1 MKKIIEFF
9 KQRYKIFI
17 PVMVV
22 FVLLI
27 TVYFWYREYKYD
39 NYRNKEEV
47 AVYQYFAGQKIEY
60 TAIITSNLKNVIV
73 GIDAKD
79 RKIEYSSIPVYYK
92 EKDIVIFPKEMSIVF
107 PVNNSSQYKLYKYS
121 KYEKVDTAHL
131 ITNGSDSGYFYY
143 FFLYDGDGLYFFPDE
158 VTLNIDGKE
167 YAHLGPMSYLSYVGG
182 YTLKYYD
189 KKNDKSEF
197 LEVEGKKI
205 TITSESININVNES
219 YFKVFND
226 KNLLFKP
233 FNLNALSIDKQEK

>member
-1 MKKIIEFF
+1 MEKVINFL

-39 NYRNKEEV
+39 NYKNKKEEE
-47 AVYQYFAGQKIEY
+47 VYQYFGGNKTEY
-60 TAIITSNLKNVIV
+60 TAIITSNLKDVIV
-73 GIDAKD
+73 DIDAKD

-92 EKDIVIFPKEMSIVF
+92 DKDIVIFPKEMSIIF
-107 PVNNSSQYKLYKYS
+107 PLKNASQYKLYKYS
-121 KYEKVDTAHL
+121 IYEKVDTAHL
-131 ITNGSDSGYFYY
+131 ITNGANSGYFYY
-143 FFLYDGDGLYFFPDE
+143 FFLYDGEGLYFFPDE

-167 YAHLGPMSYLSYVGG
+167 YATLGPMSYISYVGG
-182 YTLKYYD
+182 YTLTYYD

-205 TITSESININVNES
+205 TISSEKININVNES
-219 YFKVFND
+219 YFMVFND

-233 FNLNALSIDKQEK
+233 YNLNALSIDK